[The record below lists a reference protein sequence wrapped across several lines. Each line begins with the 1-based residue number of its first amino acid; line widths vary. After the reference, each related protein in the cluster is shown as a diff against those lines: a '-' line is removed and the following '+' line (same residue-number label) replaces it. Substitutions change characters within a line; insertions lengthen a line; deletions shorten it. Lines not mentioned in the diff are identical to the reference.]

1 MKTVKTAGRFLIAL
15 LMGLVYMY
23 ILLSAAWSFG
33 DMSTTEKVLGIVYI
47 IMMIPVYDK
56 LVNVLNLR

>member
-1 MKTVKTAGRFLIAL
+1 MKTVKKAGRFLIAL

>member
-23 ILLSAAWSFG
+23 ILLSAAWNFG

-56 LVNVLNLR
+56 LVKVLNLR

>member
-23 ILLSAAWSFG
+23 ILLSAAWSFS

>member
-56 LVNVLNLR
+56 LVKVLNLR

>member
-1 MKTVKTAGRFLIAL
+1 
-15 LMGLVYMY
+15 MY

>member
-56 LVNVLNLR
+56 LVNILNLR